1 MLCIFVT
8 ASFSQED
15 DSTNVLESKVKNVNN
30 TIPTFDQPDSNFTQS
45 GSLKLS
51 WTIKDSVLQSDLIL
65 FELQQSRD
73 ADFDSML
80 VRYQG
85 TDLATYLS
93 GLAEGSYHYRVR
105 TIIDSN
111 TSDWSEPILVVVKHH
126 SLQLAFLLFGIGA
139 VVFLS
144 TVFVVVRGVK
154 EEVH

>member
-1 MLCIFVT
+1 MLCIFVSS
-8 ASFSQED
+8 SFSQED
-15 DSTNVLESKVKNVNN
+15 DSTNVQDSVVLNENK

-51 WTIKDSVLQSDLIL
+51 WTIKDSVLQSDLIQ
-65 FELQQSRD
+65 FELQQSQD
-73 ADFDSML
+73 AVFDSIL

-85 TDLATYLS
+85 TDLATYIS
-93 GLAEGSYHYRVR
+93 GLAEGTYHYRVR
-105 TIIDSN
+105 TIIDNS
-111 TSDWSEPILVVVKHH
+111 TSDWSEPLLVVVKHH
-126 SLQLAFLLFGIGA
+126 SLQLAFILFGIGA